1 MKKESTMRR
10 NCPQVLSCLTVLL
23 IFLFSICSCKYFSM
37 EPLTVTKV
45 NPDTEYA
52 DTQTL
57 KKVDV
62 YFSADVD
69 KTLTESAFSLLEDGV
84 PMEGRYGWPEDN
96 HLSYSVIEQ
105 FNETSIYTI
114 KVTTMAEDTDGNSLK
129 DDYTHTFRS
138 SGDSQR
144 PSIVSITPA
153 TNERIAQV
161 RPTIEVT
168 FSEPMDVTSFL
179 NGFHLYPSAEGYF
192 AESVNNTVFRYV
204 LTEDLDWQM
213 NYTITVSDTV
223 MDTVG
228 NNLGKEG
235 KQSFY
240 VGDET
245 TAPSIVS
252 VTDESSGAVLTIDD
266 LLTQEETVNAG
277 VEKNSRITIQFSEEM
292 DRSIV
297 PNCLN
302 FVPSIT
308 YNTEWNAAGT
318 ALTIKPIE
326 SFNRDTIYSLTIGKA
341 CTDVQGNEMSSAS
354 VYKIRA
360 NGPHSIP
367 PKISRVEFA
376 NSFSGANLSDTIELT
391 PLGSF
396 AYEGAYNTAG
406 GCTGFFDIYMELAEG
421 ATFDIF
427 DFIDAFS
434 VTVTAA
440 SITPNG
446 CQLDDNI
453 AFLAS
458 EIPVR
463 SGLPANTH
471 VIRYI
476 VAVDNSGT
484 GKYSVAGNIRMTLNS
499 TFKDSYDNKCEET
512 WSLRVNTTN

>member
-1 MKKESTMRR
+1 
-10 NCPQVLSCLTVLL
+10 
-23 IFLFSICSCKYFSM
+23 M

-153 TNERIAQV
+153 INERIAQV

-168 FSEPMDVTSFL
+168 FSEPMDITSFL

-240 VGDET
+240 IGDET

-266 LLTQEETVNAG
+266 LLTLEETINAG

-308 YNTEWNAAGT
+308 YNTEWNVAGT
-318 ALTIKPIE
+318 ALTIKPVE
-326 SFNRDTIYSLTIGKA
+326 SFNRDTIYVLTIGKA
-341 CTDVQGNEMSSAS
+341 CTDVQ
-354 VYKIRA
+354 
-360 NGPHSIP
+360 
-367 PKISRVEFA
+367 
-376 NSFSGANLSDTIELT
+376 
-391 PLGSF
+391 
-396 AYEGAYNTAG
+396 
-406 GCTGFFDIYMELAEG
+406 
-421 ATFDIF
+421 
-427 DFIDAFS
+427 
-434 VTVTAA
+434 
-440 SITPNG
+440 
-446 CQLDDNI
+446 
-453 AFLAS
+453 
-458 EIPVR
+458 
-463 SGLPANTH
+463 
-471 VIRYI
+471 
-476 VAVDNSGT
+476 
-484 GKYSVAGNIRMTLNS
+484 
-499 TFKDSYDNKCEET
+499 
-512 WSLRVNTTN
+512 